1 MCQAQY
7 DSQVKIYNL
16 DSSFNL
22 QTIFQIA
29 FRISYMYEIY
39 VCMTVAVFLETGIQV
54 QMIY

>member
-7 DSQVKIYNL
+7 DSQVKIYNP

-29 FRISYMYEIY
+29 FRISYRYESY
-39 VCMTVAVFLETGIQV
+39 VCMTVALFLETGIQV